1 MKQIIEQ
8 AIKKVLKQLGLPVVK
23 FTVEHP
29 ENMAWG
35 DYSTNVGIIIN
46 SNKDTPSLG
55 KGVSLEICERLK
67 AEESLK
73 KIASEINVANS
84 GFINISI
91 QSEVLISLTNK
102 VLKGNWKKTLAEKTF
117 LLEHTSPN
125 PNKAMHLGHLRNN
138 LTGMAIA
145 NIFEHLGAKVI
156 KDCIDNNRGIAIAKL
171 MWGYLK
177 FGRKDKKQ
185 IIDIDYWFNHQDEWQ
200 TPEDT
205 KQRPDRFV
213 DELYVKGSEDCNNEK
228 TEKKIRQLVIDWEA
242 KDEKNWSLWK
252 KVLQYSYEGQILTLK
267 RLGSLWDKVW
277 YEHEHYQQGKDLVKK
292 GRKIGVFKRGK
303 LGAIVTDLKKYGLDD
318 TVVIKGDG
326 TALYITQDLALT
338 KLKRETYKP
347 EKLFWVIG
355 PEQSLALK
363 QMFACCEQLGIIK
376 VKDCNHVAYGYM
388 SLKGKGKMSS
398 RQGTVVYI
406 DDLLD
411 EAKKQIQSS
420 FKCSDELAEKIGVG
434 AVKYSILKVGRM
446 KNIAFDFKES
456 LSFEGNSGPYLQYTY
471 ARAKSVLAKSQFST
485 CLAGRQVFNFQ
496 KKPDLNSEEAI
507 LLRTLYRFE
516 EVIVQAAEEL
526 APNKITEFL
535 YDLAQKFNGFYNQH
549 RIVGNDFRLWLT
561 QATAAILK
569 KGLALLG
576 ISAPEKM

>member
-1 MKQIIEQ
+1 MKKIIEQ
-8 AIKKVLKQLGLPVVK
+8 AIKKVLKELGIKPVK

-35 DYSTNVGIIIN
+35 DYSTNVGLM
-46 SNKDTPSLG
+46 LG
-55 KGVSLEICERLK
+55 KGVSLKICEK
-67 AEESLK
+67 IKDEENMK
-73 KIASEINVANS
+73 KLASKIEVAGA

-91 QSEVLISLTNK
+91 KNEALISPTDK
-102 VLKGNWKKTLAEKTF
+102 VLKGDWEKPLKGKTF

-145 NIFEHLGAKVI
+145 NIFEYLGAKVI

-185 IIDIDYWFNHQDEWQ
+185 IIDIDYWFNHQEEWQ
-200 TPEDT
+200 IPEET

-213 DELYVKGSEDCNNEK
+213 DELYVKGSEDCNSPE
-228 TEKKIRQLVIDWEA
+228 TEKKVRQLVIDWEA
-242 KDEKNWSLWK
+242 KDEKNWALWK
-252 KVLQYSYEGQILTLK
+252 KVLQYSYEGQVLTLK
-267 RLGSLWDKVW
+267 RLGSSWDKVW
-277 YEHEHYQQGKDLVKK
+277 HEHEHYQQGKDLVKK
-292 GRKIGVFKRGK
+292 GLEMGVFKTGK

-338 KLKRETYKP
+338 KLKKETYKP

-398 RQGTVVYI
+398 RAGTVIYI

-420 FKCSDELAEKIGVG
+420 FKCNDELAEKIGVG
-434 AVKYSILKVGRM
+434 AVKYSILKVGRL
-446 KNIAFDFKES
+446 KNMSFDFKES

-471 ARAKSVLAKSQFST
+471 ARAKSVLRKSKIQQGPA
-485 CLAGRQVFNFQ
+485 L
-496 KKPDLNSEEAI
+496 PDGKNGPLNQEEEI

-516 EVIVQAAEEL
+516 EVVVEAAENL
-526 APNKITEFL
+526 APNKIAEFL
-535 YDLAQKFNGFYNQH
+535 YDLAQKFNGFYNKH
-549 RIVGNDFRLWLT
+549 RVIGSGKAEAFRLWLT
-561 QATAAILK
+561 SATAEILK
-569 KGLALLG
+569 KGLGLLG
-576 ISAPEKM
+576 IQTPEKM

>member
-8 AIKKVLKQLGLPVVK
+8 AIKKVLKELKIKPVD
-23 FTVEHP
+23 FIVEHP
-29 ENMAWG
+29 ENMSFG
-35 DYSTNVGIIIN
+35 DFSTNVGIMTH
-46 SNKDTPSLG
+46 KA
-55 KGVSLEICERLK
+55 KEICTALK
-67 AEESLK
+67 AEESMK
-73 KIASEINVANS
+73 KIASEIDVAGA

-91 QSEVLISLTNK
+91 KSKALITQTNK
-102 VLKGNWKKTLAEKTF
+102 VLMGDWEKPLKGKTF

-138 LTGMAIA
+138 LTGMALA
-145 NIFEHLGAKVI
+145 NIFEYLGAKVI

-185 IIDIDYWFNHQDEWQ
+185 IKDIDYWFNHQDEWQ

-213 DELYVKGSEDCNNEK
+213 DELYVKGSEDCNSPE

-242 KDEKNWSLWK
+242 KDKKNWALWK
-252 KVLQYSYEGQILTLK
+252 KVLQYSYEVQILTLK
-267 RLGSLWDKVW
+267 RLGSCWDKVW
-277 YEHEHYQQGKDLVKK
+277 HEHEHYQQGKDLVKK
-292 GRKIGVFKRGK
+292 GLKMGVFKTGK

-338 KLKRETYKP
+338 KLKKETYKP

-363 QMFACCEQLGIIK
+363 QMFVCCEQLGIIK

-398 RQGTVVYI
+398 RLGTVIYI

-420 FKCSDELAEKIGVG
+420 FKSNDELAEKIGVG

-446 KNIAFDFKES
+446 KNIVFDFKES

-471 ARAKSVLAKSQFST
+471 ARAHSVLAKNGKNRTYRLTEVKNLS
-485 CLAGRQVFNFQ
+485 N
-496 KKPDLNSEEAI
+496 EEEI
-507 LLRTLYRFE
+507 LLRTLYRYE
-516 EVIVQAAEEL
+516 EAVVEAAENL
-526 APNKITEFL
+526 APNKIAEFL
-535 YDLAQKFNGFYNQH
+535 YDLAQKFNGFYNKH
-549 RIVGNDFRLWLT
+549 RVIGSGEAEPFRLWLT
-561 QATAAILK
+561 AAVSEIIK
-569 KGLALLG
+569 QGLELLG
-576 ISAPEKM
+576 ISASEKM